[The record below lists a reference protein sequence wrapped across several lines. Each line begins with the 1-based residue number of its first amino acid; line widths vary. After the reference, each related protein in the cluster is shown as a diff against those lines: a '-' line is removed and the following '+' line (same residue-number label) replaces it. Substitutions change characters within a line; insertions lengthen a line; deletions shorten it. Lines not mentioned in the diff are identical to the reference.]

1 MTKAKFIT
9 LEGIDGA
16 GKSTHIDFIKQ
27 YFEKNQLDYFV
38 TREPGGTELGERL
51 RQILL
56 NENMHPTTETLL
68 MFAARAEHLEKVII
82 PNLSQGI
89 NVLCDRFSDA
99 TIAYQSGGKGVN
111 IDFINALKKYTH
123 GGLSPDLTILF
134 DLPTNVSLERLK
146 KTRTLD
152 KFEQEA
158 QVFHD
163 RVRDSYLRL
172 AKSEPSRFKV
182 IDSTQSIIAIQDII
196 EEFMGKVFK

>member
-111 IDFINALKKYTH
+111 IDFFNAL
-123 GGLSPDLTILF
+123 
-134 DLPTNVSLERLK
+134 
-146 KTRTLD
+146 
-152 KFEQEA
+152 
-158 QVFHD
+158 
-163 RVRDSYLRL
+163 
-172 AKSEPSRFKV
+172 
-182 IDSTQSIIAIQDII
+182 
-196 EEFMGKVFK
+196 